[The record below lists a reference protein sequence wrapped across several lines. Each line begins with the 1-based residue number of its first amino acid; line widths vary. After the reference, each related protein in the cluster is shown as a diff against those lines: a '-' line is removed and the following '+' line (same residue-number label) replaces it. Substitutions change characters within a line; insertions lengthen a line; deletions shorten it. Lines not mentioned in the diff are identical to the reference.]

1 MAVKLAFQQPWCLLT
16 ATKAVDW
23 TTVLTSHPLLLPL
36 SLGSQR
42 SEVMVS
48 HSVIRSK
55 TTWDLRSW
63 LKGKFGFQG
72 GFVKNSVKRIMFA
85 WGISATQRG
94 EVFLGSVA

>member
-1 MAVKLAFQQPWCLLT
+1 MAVKLAFPQPWCLLT

-23 TTVLTSHPLLLPL
+23 TTVLTSQLLLLPL

-63 LKGKFGFQG
+63 LKG
-72 GFVKNSVKRIMFA
+72 S
-85 WGISATQRG
+85 SAFKVG
-94 EVFLGSVA
+94 L